1 MTQAQFNVQKLQ
13 PLEIYCMANQD
24 RSDRVRWLIE
34 ELELPYKNH
43 YLKRKAG
50 DMNSPDYRKLNPMG
64 RVPTLVDQEQ
74 VVFESGAICL
84 YLADKYQSHKVL
96 APSLNSPE
104 RAHYLQWMVW
114 SVASLE
120 CVIARMFTHVN
131 TEAQK
136 QETHQFTKEQCE
148 IFKLALNPILEKQEY
163 ILKSGFSAA
172 DIMLAA
178 VIPGAWDYLVE
189 PNPAIKA
196 YMERL
201 MKRPAAIKAQVFEMP
216 DMSAH

>member
-1 MTQAQFNVQKLQ
+1 MQN
-13 PLEIYCMANQD
+13 PIDIYCMANQD

-34 ELELPYKNH
+34 ELGLAYRDH
-43 YLKRKAG
+43 YLKKKNG
-50 DMNSPDYRKLNPMG
+50 DLNSDRYLALNPTG
-64 RVPTLVDQEQ
+64 RVPTIVDNGK

-84 YLADKYQSHKVL
+84 FLADKYRTNFAL
-96 APSLNSPE
+96 APSFEADE
-104 RAHYLQWMVW
+104 RAEYLQWMVW

-120 CVIARMFTHVN
+120 CVIARMFTHVR
-131 TEAQK
+131 TEK
-136 QETHQFTKEQCE
+136 EKEETHAFVKEQCE
-148 IFKLALNPILEKQEY
+148 IFKRALNPILEKQDY

-196 YMERL
+196 YMNRL
-201 MKRPAAIKAQVFEMP
+201 MQRPAAVKTRVFEIP
-216 DMSAH
+216 DSH